1 MIAVHGFK
9 RDPEGGEMAT
19 TGESFHEDQR
29 PRRGLPAG
37 VVKELTFQDD
47 PKAWLALVELYGVM
61 VALIAVA
68 VWAWHPLVVLAVM
81 IMMATRQQACFV
93 LAHDAAHYRLF
104 KNRTLNDIAGRITA
118 GIVGISMCTYRVTH
132 RLHHNHLYEKQDP
145 DIPLNAG
152 YPRGR
157 AYLLTKLFKDL
168 FGRTAFNTYR
178 YFFGAPVINDETGD
192 PNRPLNDTSPRLRAA
207 ARADRWWV
215 AGFHLGMPLV
225 AWGGGFLLEYLLLWV
240 VPLLTFLQP
249 ILRLRAICEHGA
261 VSDFSSPLTAAR
273 TNIGPAWLMWL
284 FFPYQVN
291 FHIEHHMY
299 PSIPF
304 YNLPRAHDEMMKH
317 GVLTEAEVRD
327 LRETLRL
334 VVADRPAEMAETKVA

>member
-1 MIAVHGFK
+1 MEVRQESLDNG
-9 RDPEGGEMAT
+9 DMTT
-19 TGESFHEDQR
+19 TGESFHEDER
-29 PRRGLPAG
+29 PRRSLPPAL
-37 VVKELTFQDD
+37 VKELTVQDD
-47 PKAWLALVELYGVM
+47 RKAWLGLIELYGVIA
-61 VALIAVA
+61 ALIAVA
-68 VWAWHPLVVLAVM
+68 VWARHPLVVLAVM
-81 IMMATRQQACFV
+81 ILMATRQQACFV

-104 KNRTLNDIAGRITA
+104 RNRTLNDITGRITGA
-118 GIVGISMCTYRVTH
+118 IVGISMCTYRVTH

-157 AYLLTKLFKDL
+157 VYLLTKLFKDL

-192 PNRPLNDTSPRLRAA
+192 ANRPLNDTSPRLRAA

-215 AGFHLGMPLV
+215 VGFHVAMPV
-225 AWGGGFLLEYLLLWV
+225 AAWAGGFFVEYLLLWAL
-240 VPLLTFLQP
+240 PLVTFLQP

-261 VSDFSSPLTAAR
+261 VRDFSSPLTAAR
-273 TNIGPAWLMWL
+273 TNIGPRWLMWL

-327 LRETLRL
+327 LGETLRM
-334 VVADRPAEMAETKVA
+334 VIADRPAETAETKAA